1 MRISLLLLLIFFSV
15 DELHAKKCLRVLR
28 EQVAATQYKNV
39 NIEYDPDVYYD
50 SAHSFPALVYYY
62 PSGTVIAYLNK
73 TPLHGKGDE
82 AAYVAA
88 GAIRVRDPKY
98 KRIQNNSAMNCH
110 AFAIKESGLPGFPE
124 IFWVNEGTR
133 SDPSS
138 SFRVLLKSYFS
149 RISKKDYRNGFKFSS
164 QVKEGDLVTFVHSG
178 WNLSSHTGIVVRVG
192 SELWVRSK
200 FSEGA
205 IYDASVDFIAKVYDD
220 WDAVEVYR
228 RR

>member
-1 MRISLLLLLIFFSV
+1 MLLLIFFNV
-15 DELHAKKCLRVLR
+15 NGIYAKKCLHALR
-28 EQVAATQYKNV
+28 DQLAVTQYRNV
-39 NIEYDPDVYYD
+39 SIEHDPDVYYEG
-50 SAHSFPALVYYY
+50 AHSFPALVYYY
-62 PSGTVIAYLNK
+62 PTGTVVAYLDK
-73 TPLHGKGDE
+73 APLHGKGDE

-88 GAIRVRDPKY
+88 GAIRVRDLKY
-98 KRIQNNSAMNCH
+98 KKIQNNSAMNCH
-110 AFAIKESGLPGFPE
+110 AFAIKESGVPGFPD
-124 IFWVNEGTR
+124 IFWLNEGSR
-133 SDPSS
+133 VNPSS

-149 RISKKDYRNGFKFSS
+149 RISAREYRSGFKFSS

-178 WNLSSHTGIVVRVG
+178 WSLSSHTGIVVKVA

-205 IYDASVDFIAKVYDD
+205 IYDAPVDLIAKVYDD